1 MEDKMVTIY
10 IGGYPRRCPESRV
23 PLILENIEKIKQ
35 YYAEKGAP
43 KDMVEAAYCIL
54 RRTAAVGAVVQR
66 PLCGLSSG
74 RN

>member
-10 IGGYPRRCPESRV
+10 IGGDPRRCPESRV

-43 KDMVEAAYCIL
+43 KDMVEAAYTIEI
-54 RRTAAVGAVVQR
+54 VKDED
-66 PLCGLSSG
+66 
-74 RN
+74 

>member
-43 KDMVEAAYCIL
+43 KDMVEAAASYIF
-54 RRTAAVGAVVQR
+54 
-66 PLCGLSSG
+66 LSLPVPPWSI
-74 RN
+74 